1 MKRGR
6 KPGSPNST
14 PPSDASRREELLR
27 AAAHLF
33 VEKGFEATTT
43 RDIANAV
50 GMRSGSPF
58 YHFRSKQDLLK
69 AAMAEGLETGY
80 HRLQAAIEGIDEPEK
95 RLRIL
100 IRTHLSNL
108 LEGEC
113 EAPMLLFE
121 SRSLD
126 AAARAEIAAITDRY
140 QKPWQETLDELA
152 ASGRMKTAQPPMR
165 LLLFGMLNWT
175 PQWYRADGGLS
186 LDQMTD
192 CVMTLLLGAQA
203 L

>member
-14 PPSDASRREELLR
+14 PPSDASRREDLLR

-152 ASGRMKTAQPPMR
+152 ASGRLKSAQAPVR

-203 L
+203 

>member
-1 MKRGR
+1 MRRGR
-6 KPGSPNST
+6 KPGTPNANASG
-14 PPSDASRREELLR
+14 DASRREELLR
-27 AAAHLF
+27 AAARLF

-43 RDIANAV
+43 RDIADAV

-69 AAMAEGLETGY
+69 AAMADGLETGY
-80 HRLQAAIEGIDEPEK
+80 RRLQAAIEGIDDPEQ
-95 RLRIL
+95 RLRVL
-100 IRTHLSNL
+100 IRTHLGNL

-113 EAPMLLFE
+113 EAPMLLYE

-126 AAARAEIAAITDRY
+126 AVARTEIAAITDRY
-140 QKPWQETLDELA
+140 QKPWQTTLDELA
-152 ASGRMKTAQPPMR
+152 EAGKLNSALPPVR

-192 CVMTLLLGAQA
+192 CVATMLFSSKP
-203 L
+203 